1 LWHIPYHAQ
10 YVLWK
15 EDVKRKSEEWLHVV
29 AELMEICAI
38 RPLVDCRDTIEA
50 MVASKRDRLEKIM
63 EYCRTTSR
71 AKAAVSDGEHEGQ
84 CEQVECWGG
93 T

>member
-1 LWHIPYHAQ
+1 
-10 YVLWK
+10 
-15 EDVKRKSEEWLHVV
+15 
-29 AELMEICAI
+29 
-38 RPLVDCRDTIEA
+38 
-50 MVASKRDRLEKIM
+50 VASKRDRLEKIM